1 MLDSNHGRQDKDK
14 QPKPRKV
21 SAKCW
26 LAANFPL
33 KVQHLLP
40 LMDLMS
46 HANKHFA
53 KVPPSLHPRPLPAGV
68 GDEPPPPPDAV
79 SGARLHLAS
88 VRSGPRS
95 SSNRLHTT
103 ASLAT
108 AVGCEIISG
117 APASEP
123 SCCGCSSW
131 QRVATTASLAPLHNH
146 SLLS

>member
-53 KVPPSLHPRPLPAGV
+53 KVRVRPGPNPNPNPSPNPNSAL
-68 GDEPPPPPDAV
+68 
-79 SGARLHLAS
+79 GAR
-88 VRSGPRS
+88 RGKG
-95 SSNRLHTT
+95 
-103 ASLAT
+103 
-108 AVGCEIISG
+108 AVGS
-117 APASEP
+117 PFTHP
-123 SCCGCSSW
+123 
-131 QRVATTASLAPLHNH
+131 QP
-146 SLLS
+146 